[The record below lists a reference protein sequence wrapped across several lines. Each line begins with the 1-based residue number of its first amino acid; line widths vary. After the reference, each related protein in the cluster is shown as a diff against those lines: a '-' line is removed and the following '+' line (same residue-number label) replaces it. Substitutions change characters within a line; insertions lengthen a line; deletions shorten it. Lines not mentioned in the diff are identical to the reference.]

1 MKRDRLKISAGA
13 IVLGAAIYF
22 LLDLETTIA
31 LLVPVVIHELGHLA
45 AMQALGLNAH
55 ALRITVKGM
64 RLEYGGYAS
73 CAGQIAA
80 AAAGPAAGIIYA
92 FAASWLGNRYANDY
106 LLLSAGIST
115 VLTLFNL
122 LPVLPLDGGRILH
135 TLAYCAT
142 GRKFADKLLDISGFT
157 VSVAMFALGAVLMW
171 KGYGAG
177 LEIAAIWLLLAQ
189 SGIVK
194 REKVL

>member
-1 MKRDRLKISAGA
+1 MKKDRIKISAGA

-22 LLDLETTIA
+22 LLDLETTLA
-31 LLVPVVIHELGHLA
+31 LLVPIVIHELGHLTV
-45 AMQALGLNAH
+45 MQALRLSAH
-55 ALRITVKGM
+55 AMRVTVKGLQ
-64 RLEYGGYAS
+64 LEYGGYVS
-73 CAGQIAA
+73 FAGLIAA
-80 AAAGPAAGIIYA
+80 AASGPAAGIIYA

-115 VLTLFNL
+115 VLSLFNL

-135 TLAYCAT
+135 TFAYCAA
-142 GRKFADKLLDISGFT
+142 GRQFADKLIDICGFT

-194 REKVL
+194 KEKVL